1 MKSCAVRRLVVG
13 LMVLASAEVLVAEGA
28 FAATASVPIG
38 QKVGKLAFK
47 DIRFLNR
54 SLADFSGKKVFVI
67 VCTNTTCPVVQ
78 QYMPKLKRLDE
89 KFRGQGVQFLS
100 LNVNPGDSIR
110 EMAAHAVGF
119 DLAFP
124 TVKDTTGD
132 TVTALG
138 VSRTPEAVV
147 LTPDFVLKYRG
158 RIDDQYRV
166 SGEAASAQ
174 NNDLENA
181 ITAVLAGKPV
191 AVAETTVDGCLITH
205 AAPPAKNSSLTF
217 HKDIAPILRKHC
229 VQCHQP
235 GTEAPFSLLTY
246 QDAKKQGATLAE
258 VVSDQAMPPWYAASA
273 HDDFTNHREMSDTE
287 RETLISWVHSG
298 MPAGEK
304 VADATPIP
312 LRKVV
317 GEGWLI
323 GKPDLVIKTKLHS
336 VPAEGFVNYRYEPL
350 SYVFPQDTWI
360 DRVQIL
366 PDNPKVVHHC
376 NLILV
381 PAFGDKAK
389 NAIFVTGKVP
399 GGIPMVLE
407 DGIAVRVPK
416 MYIALLQIHFTTD
429 GHPEKCR
436 ISVGFRYAREKV
448 QKELHLERISN
459 HNFAIAPGD
468 PHYKVTESWTTK
480 KDIIGTGLF
489 THMHVRGTDM
499 TYLAHYPDGKTETLL
514 LVPNYSFDWQ
524 IGYAWALG
532 TRKFPAGTK
541 FEVVAHYDNSS
552 FNPFNPDPKKTV
564 REGDQTTEEMM
575 YGFLFYTV
583 ANEHLNL
590 EIDPKTGFAIN
601 AQKLSAR

>member
-1 MKSCAVRRLVVG
+1 MKSCAIRRLVVG

-28 FAATASVPIG
+28 FAATANVPIG

-54 SLADFSGKKVFVI
+54 SLADFSGKKAFVI

-78 QYMPKLKRLDE
+78 QYLPKLKRLDE
-89 KFRGQGVQFLS
+89 KYRGQGVQFLS

-124 TVKDTTGD
+124 TVKDTTGE
-132 TVTALG
+132 TVAALG

-147 LTPDFVLKYRG
+147 LTSDFVLKYRG

-166 SGEAASAQ
+166 VGEAASPK

-181 ITAVLAGKPV
+181 IEAVLAGKPV

-205 AAPPAKNSSLTF
+205 AAPPTKNSSLTY

-229 VQCHQP
+229 VECHQP

-246 QDAKKQGATLAE
+246 EEAKKQGATLAE
-258 VVSDQAMPPWYAASA
+258 VVGDQAMPPWYAASA
-273 HDDFTNHREMSDTE
+273 HDDFINHREMSDTE
-287 RETLISWVHSG
+287 RDTLISWVHSG

-317 GEGWLI
+317 GDGWLI
-323 GKPDLVIKTKLHS
+323 GKPDLVLKTKLHS
-336 VPAEGFVNYRYEPL
+336 VPSEGFVNYRYEPL

-360 DRVQIL
+360 DRIQIL

-381 PAFGDKAK
+381 PAFGDKVK

-416 MYIALLQIHFTTD
+416 MYLALAYPLHDRWSPRKMPDF
-429 GHPEKCR
+429 CR
-436 ISVGFRYAREKV
+436 IS
-448 QKELHLERISN
+448 LC
-459 HNFAIAPGD
+459 
-468 PHYKVTESWTTK
+468 
-480 KDIIGTGLF
+480 
-489 THMHVRGTDM
+489 
-499 TYLAHYPDGKTETLL
+499 
-514 LVPNYSFDWQ
+514 
-524 IGYAWALG
+524 
-532 TRKFPAGTK
+532 TRKSPEGTAPRADFQPRFRDCRRRSALQGHGVLDDQAGHHRHGPLHPHACPRDRHDVSGPLPGRQDGDAARGAELQ
-541 FEVVAHYDNSS
+541 FRLADRLRLGAGDAEVSGRD
-552 FNPFNPDPKKTV
+552 
-564 REGDQTTEEMM
+564 
-575 YGFLFYTV
+575 
-583 ANEHLNL
+583 
-590 EIDPKTGFAIN
+590 EI
-601 AQKLSAR
+601 

>member
-1 MKSCAVRRLVVG
+1 MNERFVRRLALG
-13 LMVLASAEVLVAEGA
+13 TVLLLGA
-28 FAATASVPIG
+28 AVPLATAAEATVRIG
-38 QKVGKLAFK
+38 QNVGKLAFK
-47 DIRFLNR
+47 DIRYLPR
-54 SLADFSGKKVFVI
+54 SLSDLSGKKAYVI

-78 QYMPKLKRLDE
+78 QYLPKLKRLDE
-89 KFRGQGVQFLS
+89 KYRGQGVQFLS

-132 TVTALG
+132 TVTSLG

-246 QDAKKQGATLAE
+246 QDAKKQGASLAE
-258 VVSDQAMPPWYAASA
+258 VVGDQAMPPWYAASA

-287 RETLISWVHSG
+287 RETMISWVHSG

-304 VADATPIP
+304 VADSTPIP

-323 GKPDLVIKTKLHS
+323 GRPDLVIKTKQHS
-336 VPAEGFVNYRYEPL
+336 VPAEGFVNYR
-350 SYVFPQDTWI
+350 
-360 DRVQIL
+360 
-366 PDNPKVVHHC
+366 
-376 NLILV
+376 
-381 PAFGDKAK
+381 
-389 NAIFVTGKVP
+389 
-399 GGIPMVLE
+399 
-407 DGIAVRVPK
+407 
-416 MYIALLQIHFTTD
+416 
-429 GHPEKCR
+429 
-436 ISVGFRYAREKV
+436 
-448 QKELHLERISN
+448 
-459 HNFAIAPGD
+459 
-468 PHYKVTESWTTK
+468 
-480 KDIIGTGLF
+480 
-489 THMHVRGTDM
+489 
-499 TYLAHYPDGKTETLL
+499 
-514 LVPNYSFDWQ
+514 
-524 IGYAWALG
+524 
-532 TRKFPAGTK
+532 
-541 FEVVAHYDNSS
+541 
-552 FNPFNPDPKKTV
+552 
-564 REGDQTTEEMM
+564 
-575 YGFLFYTV
+575 
-583 ANEHLNL
+583 
-590 EIDPKTGFAIN
+590 
-601 AQKLSAR
+601 